1 MTNNADE
8 EKDMVFK
15 KMKLTDNDKEEIKK
29 QIEKDI
35 EEEKN
40 QSIFQKLRDTSQ
52 WSEKKNNKI
61 FIFNL

>member
-1 MTNNADE
+1 MTNNEDE

-52 WSEKKNNKI
+52 WSEKKTQ
-61 FIFNL
+61 

>member
-1 MTNNADE
+1 MTNNEDE

>member
-52 WSEKKNNKI
+52 WSEKKTQ
-61 FIFNL
+61 